1 MGWHFHRSA
10 PMILLLGAASG
21 FGNSRKRRKILIM
34 PKSTL
39 LLLFSLVL
47 TACATSPQ
55 NNDEVVNADVAI
67 IKGRSENILK
77 EILVPIGTKVNI
89 NFRKI
94 DDKNMFNAWSGAPT
108 QIELKPGHHTLEI
121 GCFGKHDTIQFFGTS
136 LVSIDVKGG
145 EVYQSRP
152 TFDTPRTC
160 SVELVRVGGNSTA
173 NDEMKPAPVKKA
185 GDQARVYF
193 LRANPDLLSFMFSDM
208 GAEIQI
214 DDTTRGRLMKGRYV
228 AVAISPGRHR
238 INAVRLDVVGQCEL
252 QLTAQAGNEYYFDVL
267 PSSDITSF
275 AAAGA
280 DANVIEGDV
289 KKCEGAF
296 TLQLLGEG
304 QAKNMI
310 STLRPE

>member
-1 MGWHFHRSA
+1 MFV
-10 PMILLLGAASG
+10 
-21 FGNSRKRRKILIM
+21 M

-39 LLLFSLVL
+39 LVLFSLVL
-47 TACATSPQ
+47 TACATSQ
-55 NNDEVVNADVAI
+55 QTDEVVNNDVAV
-67 IKGRSENILK
+67 IKGRSENVLK

-94 DDKNMFNAWSGAPT
+94 DGKNMFNAWSGAPT

-145 EVYQSRP
+145 EVYESRP
-152 TFDTPRTC
+152 TFDTPQTC
-160 SVELVRVGGNSTA
+160 SVEVVRVGGNSTA
-173 NDEMKPAPVKKA
+173 NDETKPAPVKKA

-193 LRANPDLLSFMFSDM
+193 LRANTDFLSSLFSDT
-208 GAEIQI
+208 GAQIQI
-214 DDTTRGRLMKGRYV
+214 DDTTRGNLRKGRYV
-228 AVAISPGRHR
+228 AVAISPGRHL
-238 INAVRLDVVGQCEL
+238 INAVQPDVVGKCEL
-252 QLTAQAGNEYYFDVL
+252 QLTAQAGNEYYFNVL
-267 PSSDITSF
+267 PNSDISSF

-280 DANVIEGDV
+280 DANIIEGDV

-304 QAKNMI
+304 PAKNMI
-310 STLRPE
+310 TTLRPE

>member
-1 MGWHFHRSA
+1 MFV
-10 PMILLLGAASG
+10 
-21 FGNSRKRRKILIM
+21 M

-39 LLLFSLVL
+39 LVLFSLVL
-47 TACATSPQ
+47 TACATSQPT
-55 NNDEVVNADVAI
+55 DEVVNNDVAV

-77 EILVPIGTKVNI
+77 ELLVPIGTKVNI

-94 DDKNMFNAWSGAPT
+94 DGKSMSNAWSGAPA

-121 GCFGKHDTIQFFGTS
+121 GCFGKHDTIEFFGIS
-136 LVSIDVKGG
+136 SVDIDVKGG
-145 EVYQSRP
+145 EVYQSQP
-152 TFDTPRTC
+152 TFDTPQTC

-173 NDEMKPAPVKKA
+173 NDETKPAPVKKA

-193 LRANPDLLSFMFSDM
+193 LRAKPDFLSFMYPDT
-208 GAEIQI
+208 GAQIQI

-238 INAVRLDVVGQCEL
+238 INAVKPDVVGQCEL
-252 QLTAQAGNEYYFDVL
+252 QLMAQAGNEYYFDVL
-267 PSSDITSF
+267 PNTDITSF